1 MTAAMVMHRGVCGGD
16 SAARWAGNTGLES
29 GRICDLEGRG
39 RRTKMDA
46 KQGGEWR
53 WVLYEGLG
61 RKIVLPKQN
70 LKLWAI
76 LLGGSLVRCAGR
88 LAGNSAE

>member
-1 MTAAMVMHRGVCGGD
+1 MTAAMVMHRGVCSGD
-16 SAARWAGNTGLES
+16 SAARWAGNTGLER
-29 GRICDLEGRG
+29 GRICDLEGRE
-39 RRTKMDA
+39 RRAKMDT

-53 WVLYEGLG
+53 WALCEGLG

-70 LKLWAI
+70 LKPWAI

-88 LAGNSAE
+88 LARNSAE